1 MRFVESKISINPIYI
16 VIIYGKDIV
25 GNDIEFVTKHNEE
38 EFMRSTLPYINNL
51 YYNCVINNDSVIES
65 LLNTKT
71 TGMKNALCS
80 SGFDIN
86 TIESILD
93 IEIYKYTS
101 DNVYKIY
108 IQGDDIDG
116 DIPDAITYRHIN
128 GNVITYSDE
137 NGNVICRTFPRD
149 NQRNIVENI
158 NATIGTLCG
167 ADSNIY
173 RYIKYVTISGRT
185 IEEVLQTIK
194 KDTDSVIIGSIS
206 DNIMEPELNEVLM
219 PTISADKADY
229 IFKLSMN
236 TDTPLTFTET
246 YNGVRVLTRKEN
258 K

>member
-1 MRFVESKISINPIYI
+1 MRFVEKMCVINPIYI
-16 VIIYGKDIV
+16 VTIYGKGIV

-38 EFMRSTLPYINNL
+38 EFIKSTLPYINNL
-51 YYNCVINNDSVIES
+51 YYNCVINNDSITES

-71 TGMKNALCS
+71 TGMKNTLYS

-86 TIESILD
+86 TIESISD
-93 IEIYKYTS
+93 IEVYKYTS
-101 DNVYKIY
+101 DSAYKIY

-116 DIPDAITYRHIN
+116 DFPYSIIYRHIN
-128 GNVITYSDE
+128 GNVIAYSDE

-158 NATIGTLCG
+158 NAAIGTLCG

-185 IEEVLQTIK
+185 IEEVLQSIK

-206 DNIMEPELNEVLM
+206 DDILEPELNEVIV
-219 PTISADKADY
+219 PIISADKADY
-229 IFKLSMN
+229 LFKISMN
-236 TDTPLTFTET
+236 TRTPLTFTET
-246 YNGVRVLTRKEN
+246 FNGVPVLTRKEN